1 MIAELHQPTLL
12 KEVQP
17 FAFYHCSERR
27 KQALAFLEKAG
38 KDYKLREKIST
49 ANNDEDLVRIAQE
62 AGFYPSTEDIWL
74 YEDRS
79 FRRKAG
85 IRGCYFNGFESDKV

>member
-1 MIAELHQPTLL
+1 MIAELHQKTLL

-27 KQALAFLEKAG
+27 KQALAFLKEVG
-38 KDYKLREKIST
+38 NDHKLREKVST
-49 ANNDEDLVRIAQE
+49 ANNDDDLVRIAKE
-62 AGFYPSTEDIWL
+62 AGFHPSTEDIWL

-85 IRGCYFNGFESDKV
+85 IRGCYFNGYESD